1 MLEFNLKE
9 ERAGKAIMEL
19 QDKLREA
26 LDDKKEIEIEFVA
39 LKKNY
44 LNLNGD
50 LDQERARND
59 NIGVE
64 LVNLVNENKAM
75 QTSTDKHKI
84 NVGDNSSHLEK
95 KNLQMSLDLQEV
107 KDALMEAKA

>member
-59 NIGVE
+59 NIGA
-64 LVNLVNENKAM
+64 VNNNPINRTEVSIKAIVYC
-75 QTSTDKHKI
+75 SIKAP
-84 NVGDNSSHLEK
+84 
-95 KNLQMSLDLQEV
+95 V
-107 KDALMEAKA
+107 KLIIA